1 MLVLLTVVF
10 LLANTTLAQTDL
22 YGVGY
27 GSGAGLSSTD
37 IRVSIIK
44 VIRVV
49 LGILGII
56 ALAIII
62 YGGVVWMTS
71 QGNPVQIE
79 KAKKILLNAVIGLI
93 IIFLA
98 FSIVQYIFKVLE
110 DGAAGGSG
118 SSICTANQCYG
129 CMRCNITEDGYWC
142 DDSCG
147 SSCSVGCSSIGP
159 SSELRIEDVQTSHS
173 GASSKDDV

>member
-1 MLVLLTVVF
+1 MLKLFSTRKVILLTTVMLVLLTVVF

-79 KAKKILLNAVIGLI
+79 R
-93 IIFLA
+93 
-98 FSIVQYIFKVLE
+98 SE
-110 DGAAGGSG
+110 EH
-118 SSICTANQCYG
+118 T
-129 CMRCNITEDGYWC
+129 
-142 DDSCG
+142 
-147 SSCSVGCSSIGP
+147 
-159 SSELRIEDVQTSHS
+159 SELQSH
-173 GASSKDDV
+173 